1 MVQIALHA
9 RRENSNPTVA
19 RRPMELRQTVRT
31 VLKILGRPLPL
42 LTAGAMSVMEDR
54 TKMDL
59 LSSASFVRQVATSLR
74 LGRPHVVHAR

>member
-1 MVQIALHA
+1 
-9 RRENSNPTVA
+9 
-19 RRPMELRQTVRT
+19 MELRQTART

-59 LSSASFVRQVATSLR
+59 LSSASFVRQENTKIGEVRMSANHATNASGLR
-74 LGRPHVVHAR
+74 WTAVGLIPQIL